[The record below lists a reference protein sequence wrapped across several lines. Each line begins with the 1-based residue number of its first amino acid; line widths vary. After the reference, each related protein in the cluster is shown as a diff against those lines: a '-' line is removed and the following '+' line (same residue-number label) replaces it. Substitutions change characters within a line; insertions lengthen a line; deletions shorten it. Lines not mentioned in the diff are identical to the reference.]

1 MAAARGRA
9 RRPKKARRVGG
20 ARVRRRAFALL
31 ARLVAEHQIPESH
44 GAGHARAVHRH
55 VSRAL
60 RGEKVP
66 ANKRLGLQLGA
77 VLHDAD
83 DPKYFSGAP
92 GLLPNARAILGA
104 ALRGYPGAPRV
115 RRLALEAISHVS
127 ASANGNSAPPRAAEF
142 PQLLYPRWADRLEQ
156 LGEGGVFRT
165 HLYSEERGRPLA
177 VAATPAPATAAEAR
191 AAATPQRFE
200 DYVARKGGSASTVDH
215 FYDKLLHLAAPLVA
229 AGHPYFSPRAAAG
242 DAPILEA
249 CLAARPG
256 ALEERIHLA
265 GLRRGGRAP
274 SPLSRRNLNPGP
286 PPHRSHFGSRPPAVS
301 SGFAMSALSPRD
313 PLVPF
318 FERAR
323 PDICE
328 RLFNLSCRFGET
340 VWWQAAAVA
349 GIPSPHHLPPAGRP
363 DGRAGWQ
370 PLRQLADH
378 FCPAEGAWSAG
389 FGEKVAEGGELAGL
403 LAELERRERA
413 EGDHPFHYAAQI
425 LRIPKKEPCTLRRFL
440 QVGYD
445 LGQLT
450 GSGGLWDVG
459 PEFIAAYVANGF
471 DVPRLYI
478 EDFAPFKAH
487 EEGLERILTA
497 GECGLRHLRR
507 PPKVPRSLHLPA
519 VEAPAEAPQ
528 GRSSSEDLP
537 GEAVAAVS

>member
-191 AAATPQRFE
+191 AAATPSASRTTWRGKAA
-200 DYVARKGGSASTVDH
+200 ARPPSTTSTTSSCTSRPPSSPRATRTSAPGPRRATRPSSRPASPRARGPSRSASTW
-215 FYDKLLHLAAPLVA
+215 
-229 AGHPYFSPRAAAG
+229 
-242 DAPILEA
+242 
-249 CLAARPG
+249 
-256 ALEERIHLA
+256 
-265 GLRRGGRAP
+265 RG
-274 SPLSRRNLNPGP
+274 S
-286 PPHRSHFGSRPPAVS
+286 V
-301 SGFAMSALSPRD
+301 
-313 PLVPF
+313 
-318 FERAR
+318 
-323 PDICE
+323 
-328 RLFNLSCRFGET
+328 
-340 VWWQAAAVA
+340 
-349 GIPSPHHLPPAGRP
+349 
-363 DGRAGWQ
+363 
-370 PLRQLADH
+370 
-378 FCPAEGAWSAG
+378 
-389 FGEKVAEGGELAGL
+389 GGEG
-403 LAELERRERA
+403 RR
-413 EGDHPFHYAAQI
+413 
-425 LRIPKKEPCTLRRFL
+425 
-440 QVGYD
+440 
-445 LGQLT
+445 
-450 GSGGLWDVG
+450 
-459 PEFIAAYVANGF
+459 
-471 DVPRLYI
+471 RL
-478 EDFAPFKAH
+478 
-487 EEGLERILTA
+487 
-497 GECGLRHLRR
+497 C
-507 PPKVPRSLHLPA
+507 
-519 VEAPAEAPQ
+519 
-528 GRSSSEDLP
+528 P
-537 GEAVAAVS
+537 GEI